1 MGASASAHSEELL
14 AARARLT
21 DAQLQALDACFA
33 FGELDSEAF
42 QARVGP
48 GGRLGERLAALLA
61 AQAHLPPA
69 LRRAAHGVT
78 LEALTIAKATLESGT
93 DEQVAAFGTLL
104 LPAPCR
110 LADVASL
117 VSDFVS
123 AVYPVAGEE
132 ASAAAAHAIASGVA
146 EPARD
151 GSAAA
156 NDAHAPQTSLHTDDV
171 VAWLQRTPAA
181 LRTLRGALAV
191 PQGLPWRPASL
202 DYRSTPQHVSLLTA
216 SWAWLIAPLLPPAC
230 QQGWTLLFSS
240 LAHGASF
247 STLFGRSAG
256 RGPMLVLVRD
266 KSSALA
272 AGFADAPLIK
282 RAAFY
287 GGYSCLLMGL
297 LPQAR
302 VYQPSGNNEHMVWCA
317 DGFESVPN
325 GIGFGGQ
332 VRGCVHAASCQAC
345 ACADGWRVRYSGES
359 FWAVCQC

>member
-33 FGELDSEAF
+33 FGDELNSDAF

-69 LRRAAHGVT
+69 LRRATHGVT

-93 DEQVAAFGTLL
+93 DEQVAAFGALL

-110 LADVASL
+110 VADVAWL
-117 VSDFVS
+117 VADLVS
-123 AVYPVAGEE
+123 AVYPDAKEE

-151 GSAAA
+151 GGAA
-156 NDAHAPQTSLHTDDV
+156 NDAHAPQTLLRVDDV
-171 VAWLQRTPAA
+171 ASWLQRTPAA

-202 DYRSTPQHVSLLTA
+202 DYRGTPQHVSLLNA

-256 RGPMLVLVRD
+256 RGPVLVLVRD
-266 KSSALA
+266 KCAALA

-332 VRGCVHAASCQAC
+332 VRGCVHAASSPAC
-345 ACADGWRVRYSGES
+345 DCADSWLVRLLR
-359 FWAVCQC
+359 